1 MNRSRIAKQK
11 ILSDMLSRQPG
22 EPSWQGGRRPG
33 LAHNTPTVFIL
44 KKDHSVVVLSNVR
57 QRNFERY
64 MELGQN
70 VNSSYLLTA
79 YIAGV
84 FYLLLTMLQL
94 SDSKVCFCGISQ
106 VFYVLQTR
114 LGIECVVNKFYTTN
128 VANV

>member
-22 EPSWQGGRRPG
+22 EPSWQRGRRPG

-44 KKDHSVVVLSNVR
+44 KKDDSVVLLSNV
-57 QRNFERY
+57 NFERY

-94 SDSKVCFCGISQ
+94 SDSKICFCGISQ

-114 LGIECVVNKFYTTN
+114 LGIECVVNKFYTTK